1 MDICL
6 LRLDPDRHVLR
17 NYPVNRVGIIF
28 EEFQPVME
36 TLCRLSFGQELKL
49 DAQQRAD
56 KSFCSYEG
64 SANSRVKADRLNKA
78 INKIR
83 MHRVSGR

>member
-1 MDICL
+1 MNIGL
-6 LRLDPDRHVLR
+6 LRLDPNRHVSS
-17 NYPVNRVGIIF
+17 NYPVNRFGIIF
-28 EEFQPVME
+28 EEFKPVME
-36 TLCRLSFGQELKL
+36 TLCRLSFGQEQKL

-56 KSFCSYEG
+56 KSFSSNEG